1 MKDIDLREQYR
12 TMIREE
18 IKSRKYIADQ
28 YMILLGVAGGIAM
41 EECYTD
47 TERGKRLR
55 ILFQVWEEEHK

>member
-1 MKDIDLREQYR
+1 MKYIDLREQYR

-18 IKSRKYIADQ
+18 IKSRSYIADQ
-28 YMILLGVAGGIAM
+28 YMILLGVAGSIAM
-41 EECYTD
+41 EQCYTD

>member
-1 MKDIDLREQYR
+1 MKYIDLREQYR

-18 IKSRKYIADQ
+18 IKSRNYIADQ
-28 YMILLGVAGGIAM
+28 YMILLGVAGGITM